1 MRDELGFL
9 RWRWQIPGGTV
20 GAKAGAGTPEDGF
33 RRAWDPGAVGDKSES
48 RVGAGVEAWWWLWGL
63 RCVLRAQGNHGR
75 LLSRAGACVCLC
87 ARPLPDLP
95 LGKLF
100 GGSIALTVPLV

>member
-1 MRDELGFL
+1 MNWVFSGGGGRY
-9 RWRWQIPGGTV
+9 PGGQWEPRLV
-20 GAKAGAGTPEDGF
+20 LGPLRMASGEPGILGT
-33 RRAWDPGAVGDKSES
+33 VGDKSGN